1 MRATESTSP
10 LDAMLAQAIA
20 HHQAGQS
27 EFAERDYTAV
37 LAQQPDHAL
46 ARHNRGLL
54 LSQQARHAEGVA
66 DLRRAVQLAPDEGE
80 FWLSLARALAQA
92 GEADEA
98 FDILDH
104 VQARG
109 YRSDT
114 ATQVRELAAA
124 ALADEP
130 PAAIKQSVIDL
141 YNAGRYADMEQATRA
156 LLARRPRSTFGW
168 SVLGTALQL
177 QGGDPRE
184 ALLRLLELSPHDAEA
199 HTHLG
204 DAQQNAGELD
214 ASVSSY
220 LRAIELAPRYAPAH
234 CNLGS
239 ALEALGRNADAQE
252 SYRRAIAAD
261 PANLAAHFNLGNSL
275 RDAGMYDKAVESYR
289 TALALAPADPQ
300 LLTYLADTL
309 RAQQQYEQAM
319 PLYRHVVELLP
330 EEGEAWANLGTVL
343 QQNGELTAAVEAQL
357 RALELDPG
365 LNALHANVAL
375 ALHAL
380 QRHEEAQ
387 QHYLA
392 ALALEPDNASL
403 HSGLA
408 DVLCKRGAYAD
419 SVSAC
424 QAAIALAPDEANAY
438 FTLASAQQC
447 LNDYTAALASYDQ
460 LLALQPE
467 HAEAWLNKAIALQ
480 QMGDYDSA
488 VVHYERGL
496 ALRPDSASGYANMGV
511 SLQHLGRMDEAKAA
525 QLQALAL
532 EPELAL
538 AHTNLAAL
546 YYAGQDY
553 DGAIRHAELALRSR
567 PDFLPARRNLIASL
581 QILGRDAEALEHCHI
596 ALADHPEQAELYF
609 DLGNSQREL
618 QDSDAAMQSYE
629 QALALQPGYTDVLTN
644 MIPLLLNEGRPE
656 DAVTAARAALAH
668 APDSAM
674 LHSNLL
680 FLLSHIYTDAE
691 ALFDEHCRFGD
702 QFEAPLRDGWQ
713 RHPNNTDP
721 DRRLRVG
728 FVSGDFNVHALAS
741 FFEPVAILLARE
753 PSLELYAFYNKTQE
767 DTMTARLKS
776 VFAHWHNITGV
787 DDDAAE
793 QLVRGLEIDILID
806 LSGHSAE
813 NRLPLFARRP
823 APVQATWLGYAGTT
837 GLLGVDYYLSDH
849 LRMPEGRYDNQFTEH
864 VVRMPLCTPFLPE
877 AYSPPVHPL
886 PALSRGYL
894 TFGTFSR
901 ANKLSR
907 EVIALW
913 ARVLQALPTSRMLLG
928 GLGSGRVADTV
939 LSWFAAEGIAAERLD
954 VRPRGNMRDYLQL
967 HREIDVLLNPFP
979 YTGAT
984 TLLHGLWM
992 GVPTLTMTG
1001 PTVPS
1006 HGSAA
1011 FLEHLGLDAFVTADA
1026 ELFVQRAV
1034 FLSENIAPLAA
1045 MRISMRDRY
1054 NASLV
1059 GRPEVAAAGLERA
1072 MRIMWQRWCAGIAPG
1087 PIRVALEDLTPAA
1100 ESTSG
1105 TQGVSA

>member
-1 MRATESTSP
+1 MSAPDSTSP
-10 LDAMLAQAIA
+10 LDALLAQAIA
-20 HHQAGQS
+20 HHQAGRLESAQ
-27 EFAERDYTAV
+27 RDYDQI
-37 LAQQPDHAL
+37 LEQQPEHAL
-46 ARHNRGLL
+46 VLHNRGLL
-54 LSQQARHAEGVA
+54 LSQQGRHVEGVA

-80 FWLSLARALAQA
+80 FWLSLARGLVQA
-92 GEADEA
+92 GAPDEA
-98 FDILDH
+98 LDIVEH
-104 VQARG
+104 VHQRG
-109 YRSDT
+109 YNSPSAD
-114 ATQVRELAAA
+114 QVRTQATA
-124 ALADEP
+124 ALTAEP
-130 PAAIKQSVIDL
+130 PAAVKQTIIDL
-141 YNAGRYADMEQATRA
+141 YNAGQLAEMEQATRA
-156 LLARRPRSTFGW
+156 LLARRPQSAFGW
-168 SVLGTALQL
+168 SVLGTALQS
-177 QGGDPRE
+177 QGQSPRE
-184 ALLRLLELSPHDAEA
+184 ALLRLLELAPHDAEA
-199 HTHLG
+199 HTHFG
-204 DAQQNAGELD
+204 DDLQNSGQFEESL
-214 ASVSSY
+214 SSY

-239 ALEALGRNADAQE
+239 ALEALGRSADAQE

-261 PANLAAHFNLGNSL
+261 PGNLSAHFNLGNSL
-275 RDAGMYDKAVESYR
+275 RDAERYDEAVESYR
-289 TALALAPADPQ
+289 AALALAPADPQ

-309 RAQQQYEQAM
+309 RAQQQYDQAL
-319 PLYRHVVELLP
+319 PLYREVVALLP
-330 EEGEAWANLGTVL
+330 EEGEAWANLGTAL
-343 QQNGELTAAVEAQL
+343 QQAGELAPAVEAQL
-357 RALELDPG
+357 RALELDSG
-365 LNALHANVAL
+365 LNALHANLAL

-380 QRHEEAQ
+380 QRHDEAE

-392 ALALEPDNASL
+392 ALALEPDNAGL

-408 DVLCKRGAYAD
+408 DLLCKRGAYAD
-419 SVSAC
+419 SVNAC
-424 QAAIALAPDEANAY
+424 QAAIALAPGEANAY
-438 FTLASAQQC
+438 FILASAQQC
-447 LNDYTAALASYDQ
+447 LNDYAAALHSYDQ

-480 QMGDYDSA
+480 QMGEYLSA
-488 VVHYERGL
+488 VEHYERGL

-511 SLQHLGRMDEAKAA
+511 SLQRLGRIDDARAA
-525 QLQALAL
+525 QHQALAL
-532 EPELAL
+532 APELAL

-546 YYAGQDY
+546 HYAEQDYAG
-553 DGAIRHAELALRSR
+553 AVRHAELALASR

-581 QILGRDAEALEHCHI
+581 QILERHAEALEHCRL

-618 QDSDAAMQSYE
+618 HDPDAAMQSYE

-656 DAVTAARAALAH
+656 DAVTTARAALAQ

-691 ALFDEHCRFGD
+691 ALFEEHCRFGD
-702 QFEAPLRDGWQ
+702 QFEAALRDGWQ

-767 DTMTARLKS
+767 DSMTARLKS
-776 VFAHWHNITGV
+776 VFAHWHNITGLG
-787 DDDAAE
+787 DDAAE
-793 QLVRGLEIDILID
+793 QLLRQLEIDILID

-837 GLLGVDYYLSDH
+837 GLLGIDYYLSDH

-877 AYSPPVHPL
+877 AYSPPIHPL
-886 PALSRGYL
+886 PALSNGYL

-939 LSWFAAEGIAAERLD
+939 LSWFAAEGVAAERLD

-1026 ELFVQRAV
+1026 DLFVQRAV
-1034 FLSENIAPLAA
+1034 FLSENIPPLAA

-1059 GRPEVAAAGLERA
+1059 GKPEVAAAGMERA
-1072 MRIMWQRWCAGIAPG
+1072 MRIMWQRWCAGISPG
-1087 PIRVALEDLTPAA
+1087 PIRVALEDIAPAA
-1100 ESTSG
+1100 ESELG
-1105 TQGVSA
+1105 TPGAAG